1 MSIIG
6 VKVGQL
12 VRRLDLE
19 GRAITHRTID
29 DALRGN

>member
-6 VKVGQL
+6 MKIWRL

-29 DALRGN
+29 DALHGK